1 MEREKYQFE
10 DQDKLHMA
18 IVVGHIVGE
27 KYGEKFKEWAYD
39 VELTNLAREVYK
51 EFKDSKYTRKEI
63 AEFIDE
69 FMKEVDV
76 LDRE

>member
-1 MEREKYQFE
+1 MKREKCHFE

-39 VELTNLAREVYK
+39 VELTNLARDVYE
-51 EFKDSKYTRKEI
+51 EFKDTKYTRKEI
-63 AEFIDE
+63 MEFIDE
-69 FMKEVDV
+69 FMKETSV
-76 LDRE
+76 LDNE